1 MGMNT
6 LANGLFTILNGL
18 LNLFHFA
25 ISPFTIAAVILG
37 FSLFWL
43 MLLEI
48 DELDRQGTK
57 PEVGR
62 H

>member
-1 MGMNT
+1 MNT
-6 LANGLFTILNGL
+6 LANGLLTIINGL
-18 LNLFHFA
+18 FNIIHLA
-25 ISPFTIAAVILG
+25 ISPFTIAAVFLG
-37 FSLFWL
+37 ISLFWL
-43 MLLEI
+43 MLLEV

>member
-1 MGMNT
+1 MET
-6 LANGLFTILNGL
+6 LANGLLTLINGL
-18 LNLFHFA
+18 FNILDFA
-25 ISPFTIAAVILG
+25 LSPFTIAAIFLG
-37 FSLFWL
+37 FSLLWL

>member
-1 MGMNT
+1 MET
-6 LANGLFTILNGL
+6 LANGLFTLINGL
-18 LNLFHFA
+18 FNILHFA
-25 ISPFTIAAVILG
+25 FSPFTIAAIFLG
-37 FSLFWL
+37 FSLLWL

>member
-1 MGMNT
+1 MET
-6 LANGLFTILNGL
+6 LANGLFTLVNGL
-18 LNLFHFA
+18 INILHFA
-25 ISPFTIAAVILG
+25 LSPFTIAAIFLG
-37 FSLFWL
+37 FSLLWL